1 MSLST
6 DLEAAKAEVT
16 RIESEIAAALPSELL
31 GKTETELASLYHAV
45 LAFFKGTPPPVPDPV
60 PDPVPEVTVPV
71 ESQDPAAE
79 A

>member
-16 RIESEIAAALPSELL
+16 RIEAEIAALPSELL
-31 GKTETELASLYHAV
+31 GKTEIELASLYHAV
-45 LAFFKGTPPPVPDPV
+45 LAFFKGTPPPVPSV
-60 PDPVPEVTVPV
+60 VV
-71 ESQDPAAE
+71 EAQTETTDTAAE